1 MSQDNKP
8 AERGVYAFHKI
19 KLGEFL
25 LFLDEDEL
33 KYNFMQLPDRYE
45 YALTKKDFIKAIKEE
60 ILVFAEALPIEVYE
74 VSVAN
79 ILKKS

>member
-1 MSQDNKP
+1 MAQDNKP

-33 KYNFMQLPDRYE
+33 YYNKSHKRR
-45 YALTKKDFIKAIKEE
+45 
-60 ILVFAEALPIEVYE
+60 
-74 VSVAN
+74 N
-79 ILKKS
+79 ISICRSFTY

>member
-1 MSQDNKP
+1 MAQDNKP

-45 YALTKKDFIKAIKEE
+45 YALTKKDFVK
-60 ILVFAEALPIEVYE
+60 VQ
-74 VSVAN
+74 
-79 ILKKS
+79 